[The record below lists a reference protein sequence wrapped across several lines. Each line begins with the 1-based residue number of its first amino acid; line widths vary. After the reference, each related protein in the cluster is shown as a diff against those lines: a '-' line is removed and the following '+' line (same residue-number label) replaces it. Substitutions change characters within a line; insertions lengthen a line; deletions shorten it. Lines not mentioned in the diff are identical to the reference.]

1 MPRCSANKADGTPC
15 QAIVKESQ
23 QLCHA
28 HDPARADQRRRAASK
43 AGKSR
48 TGGEISAIKAR
59 LRELAEDVVADKITT
74 AKGSVA
80 AQILGVYLRAVEQER
95 KQREF
100 DDLERRLEAVE
111 KMYSRKGDPT
121 DSDGY
126 SFGGGMWAR

>member
-1 MPRCSANKADGTPC
+1 MPRCTATKGDGAPC

-23 QLCHA
+23 QVCHA

-48 TGGEISAIKAR
+48 TGGEISVIKTR
-59 LRELAEDVVADKITT
+59 LRELAEDVVADRVTT

-95 KQREF
+95 KQLEYEELRGEMSELRELF
-100 DDLERRLEAVE
+100 ESGSA
-111 KMYSRKGDPT
+111 
-121 DSDGY
+121 
-126 SFGGGMWAR
+126 GGHSWTG

>member
-1 MPRCSANKADGTPC
+1 MPRCAATKGDGTSC

-48 TGGEISAIKAR
+48 TGGEISSIKAR
-59 LRELAEDVVADKITT
+59 LRELAEDVVAERVTT

-95 KQREF
+95 KQREY
-100 DDLERRLEAVE
+100 DELRGEMDELREMLEQGQGSGRGRQCT
-111 KMYSRKGDPT
+111 G
-121 DSDGY
+121 
-126 SFGGGMWAR
+126 

>member
-1 MPRCSANKADGTPC
+1 MPRCSVSKADGTPC

-23 QLCHA
+23 RLCHA

-48 TGGEISAIKAR
+48 TGGEISGIKTR
-59 LRELAEDVVADKITT
+59 LRELAEDVVAERITT

-95 KQREF
+95 KQREY
-100 DDLERRLEAVE
+100 DELRVE
-111 KMYSRKGDPT
+111 MDELRETLKQGRGSA
-121 DSDGY
+121 
-126 SFGGGMWAR
+126 GGR

>member
-1 MPRCSANKADGTPC
+1 MPRCAATKGDGTPC

-48 TGGEISAIKAR
+48 TGGEISGIKVR
-59 LRELAEDVVADKITT
+59 LRELAEDVVADRVTT

-95 KQREF
+95 KQLEYEELRGEMAELRELF
-100 DDLERRLEAVE
+100 ESGSA
-111 KMYSRKGDPT
+111 
-121 DSDGY
+121 
-126 SFGGGMWAR
+126 GGHSWTG

>member
-1 MPRCSANKADGTPC
+1 MPRCSASKVDGTPC

-48 TGGEISAIKAR
+48 TGGEISGIKAR
-59 LRELAEDVVADKITT
+59 LRELAEDVVTDRITT

-80 AQILGVYLRAVEQER
+80 AQILGVYLRACEQER
-95 KQREF
+95 KQREY
-100 DDLERRLEAVE
+100 DELKGEMVELREMLEQGQGSA
-111 KMYSRKGDPT
+111 
-121 DSDGY
+121 
-126 SFGGGMWAR
+126 GGRSWTG

>member
-1 MPRCSANKADGTPC
+1 MPRCTATKGDGTPC

-48 TGGEISAIKAR
+48 TGGEISGIKAR
-59 LRELAEDVVADKITT
+59 LRELAEDVVADRVTT

-95 KQREF
+95 KQMESDELRGEMVELREM
-100 DDLERRLEAVE
+100 LEQGQGSA
-111 KMYSRKGDPT
+111 
-121 DSDGY
+121 
-126 SFGGGMWAR
+126 GGRSWTG

>member
-1 MPRCSANKADGTPC
+1 MPRCAATKGDGTPC

-23 QLCHA
+23 QVCHA
-28 HDPARADQRRRAASK
+28 HDPARADRRRRAASK

-59 LRELAEDVVADKITT
+59 LRELADDVVDDRVTT

-100 DDLERRLEAVE
+100 EELKVEMDELREMLEQ
-111 KMYSRKGDPT
+111 G
-121 DSDGY
+121 
-126 SFGGGMWAR
+126 